1 MAVVGADP
9 ATALSPASGGAD
21 ALAAV
26 KQLVLDAVS
35 SPLTRVMYARALE
48 DFFGWWNGTGP
59 AAVHP
64 RYGAGLAGGPR
75 SQGARA
81 GQRESEALGGAEA
94 GRGSGVQRAA
104 RSGGGAGHPGHPRR
118 GAARRPHGNWLTKR
132 QAETLLAAPDPATN
146 QGKRDRAIL
155 AVLVGCGLRRDEA
168 ARLTIEHI
176 QQRDGRWCVV
186 DLVGKKGHVRTVPM
200 PPWTKAAIE
209 SWGAAAGITA
219 GPVFRGV
226 NKGDV
231 VTGDRLSTQGIL
243 RAVGRYAEAIA
254 PHDLRRTFAKLAF
267 KGGAKLDQIQ
277 LSLGHASIQTTERY
291 LGVQQDLTDAPCDY
305 LHLRGGVKMP
315 IRADNRRR
323 GSSLT
328 GTGLRRQHNC
338 KNQLALAKH
347 TESV

>member
-1 MAVVGADP
+1 MEVSQAV
-9 ATALSPASGGAD
+9 SPITGAD

-48 DFFGWWNGTGP
+48 DFFAWWNGQGRPPFTRATVQAWR
-59 AAVHP
+59 AALE
-64 RYGAGLAGGPR
+64 AKGLAPASVNQKLSAVR
-75 SQGARA
+75 KLA
-81 GQRESEALGGAEA
+81 AEA
-94 GRGSGVQRAA
+94 GYNGLLEPAAAQAIRDIHGAEQRGVRT
-104 RSGGGAGHPGHPRR
+104 
-118 GAARRPHGNWLTKR
+118 GNWLTKR
-132 QAETLLAAPDPATN
+132 EAEALLAAPEASTN

-168 ARLTIEHI
+168 VRLTFDHI

-186 DLVGKKGHVRTVPM
+186 DLVGKKGRYRTVPM
-200 PPWTKAAIE
+200 PAWTKTAID
-209 SWGAAAGITA
+209 SWAAAAGLTT

-231 VTGDRLSTQGIL
+231 VIGDRLSTQGIL
-243 RAVGRYAEAIA
+243 RAVTRYAEAIA

-305 LHLRGGVKMP
+305 LHLKV
-315 IRADNRRR
+315 
-323 GSSLT
+323 
-328 GTGLRRQHNC
+328 
-338 KNQLALAKH
+338 
-347 TESV
+347 E

>member
-1 MAVVGADP
+1 MNTAVHGPPPTLAP
-9 ATALSPASGGAD
+9 AVEPAISAAHGGAD

-26 KQLVLDAVS
+26 KQLVLNAVS

-48 DFFGWWNGTGP
+48 DFFGWWNGQGRPPFTHATVQAWRAALEAKGLAPASVNQKLSAVRKLAAEAAYNGLLDP
-59 AAVHP
+59 AAAQTIRDV
-64 RYGAGLAGGPR
+64 
-75 SQGARA
+75 
-81 GQRESEALGGAEA
+81 
-94 GRGSGVQRAA
+94 
-104 RSGGGAGHPGHPRR
+104 R
-118 GAARRPHGNWLTKR
+118 GAAQHGVRSGNWLTKR
-132 QAETLLAAPDPATN
+132 QAEALLAAPDPATN

-168 ARLTIEHI
+168 ARLTMEHV

-231 VTGDRLSTQGIL
+231 VTGERLSTQGIL
-243 RAVGRYAEAIA
+243 RAVTRYAEAIA
-254 PHDLRRTFAKLAF
+254 THDLRRTFAKLAF

-305 LHLRGGVKMP
+305 LHLKV
-315 IRADNRRR
+315 
-323 GSSLT
+323 
-328 GTGLRRQHNC
+328 
-338 KNQLALAKH
+338 
-347 TESV
+347 E

>member
-1 MAVVGADP
+1 MNPTAEGPP
-9 ATALSPASGGAD
+9 AIASGYPPAFSPARGGAD
-21 ALAAV
+21 ALVSV
-26 KQLVLDAVS
+26 KQLVLNAVS

-48 DFFGWWNGTGP
+48 DFFAWWKDQGRPPFTR
-59 AAVHP
+59 AAVQAW
-64 RYGAGLAGGPR
+64 RAALEAKGLAPASVNQKLSAVR
-75 SQGARA
+75 KLAA
-81 GQRESEALGGAEA
+81 EASYNGLLDPATAQAIRDIRGAEQH
-94 GRGSGVQRAA
+94 GVRT
-104 RSGGGAGHPGHPRR
+104 
-118 GAARRPHGNWLTKR
+118 GNWLTKR
-132 QAETLLAAPDPATN
+132 QAEALLAAPDPSTH

-168 ARLTIEHI
+168 TRLTMERI

-209 SWGAAAGITA
+209 SWAAAAGIIS

-231 VTGDRLSTQGIL
+231 ITGERLSTQGIL
-243 RAVGRYAEAIA
+243 RAVTRYAEAIA

-305 LHLRGGVKMP
+305 LHLKV
-315 IRADNRRR
+315 
-323 GSSLT
+323 
-328 GTGLRRQHNC
+328 
-338 KNQLALAKH
+338 
-347 TESV
+347 E

>member
-1 MAVVGADP
+1 MAVVGANP

-26 KQLVLDAVS
+26 QQLVLDAVS
-35 SPLTRVMYARALE
+35 SPLTRVMYARALD
-48 DFFGWWNGTGP
+48 DFFGWWAAQGRPAFTRATVQAWRAALEAKGFAPATVNQKLSAVRKLAAEAAYNGLLDP
-59 AAVHP
+59 AAAQAI
-64 RYGAGLAGGPR
+64 RDIR
-75 SQGARA
+75 
-81 GQRESEALGGAEA
+81 GAEQ
-94 GRGSGVQRAA
+94 RGVRT
-104 RSGGGAGHPGHPRR
+104 
-118 GAARRPHGNWLTKR
+118 GNWLTKR
-132 QAETLLAAPDPATN
+132 QAEALLGAPDAATN

-168 ARLTIEHI
+168 ARLTLEHI

-200 PPWTKAAIE
+200 PPWTKTAID
-209 SWGAAAGITA
+209 SWAAAAGINA
-219 GPVFRGV
+219 GPAFRGV

-243 RAVGRYAEAIA
+243 RAVGRYADTIA

-277 LSLGHASIQTTERY
+277 LSLGHSSIQTTERY

-305 LHLRGGVKMP
+305 LHLRVK
-315 IRADNRRR
+315 
-323 GSSLT
+323 
-328 GTGLRRQHNC
+328 
-338 KNQLALAKH
+338 
-347 TESV
+347 